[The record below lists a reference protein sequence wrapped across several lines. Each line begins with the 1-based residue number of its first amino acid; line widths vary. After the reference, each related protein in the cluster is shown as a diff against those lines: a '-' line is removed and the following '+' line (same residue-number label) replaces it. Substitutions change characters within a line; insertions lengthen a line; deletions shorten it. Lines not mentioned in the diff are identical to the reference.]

1 MRILL
6 DENFPLVLMGR
17 LRSLGFA
24 ADHIVAMGERGLPDS
39 AIRERLET
47 EPDFVFVTQDV
58 EFEEWD
64 FPCRG
69 IVVVSHVRQGLPIED
84 RVGIWTRALLTLDVQ
99 PADVRLF
106 ELWEPG
112 TLAPITIHRA
122 PEG

>member
-6 DENFPLVLMGR
+6 DENFPLTVMGR
-17 LRSLGFA
+17 LRALGFQA
-24 ADHIVAMGERGLPDS
+24 EHLIALGERGTPDS

-47 EPDFVFVTQDV
+47 EADLVFVTQDT

-69 IVVVSHVRQGLPIED
+69 IVVVSHVRQALPIAE
-84 RVGIWTRALLTLDVQ
+84 RIEIWMRALATLAEQ
-99 PADVRLF
+99 PVAIRLF

-112 TLAPITIHRA
+112 VLAPIEVHKL
-122 PEG
+122 ED

>member
-6 DENFPLVLMGR
+6 DENFPLTVLGR
-17 LRSLGFA
+17 LRALGFQA
-24 ADHIVAMGERGLPDS
+24 EHLIAMGERGTPDS

-47 EPDFVFVTQDV
+47 EADLVFVTQDT

-69 IVVVSHVRQGLPIED
+69 IVVVSHVRQALPIAE
-84 RVGIWTRALLTLDVQ
+84 RIEIWMRALATLAEQ
-99 PADVRLF
+99 PVAIRLF

-112 TLAPITIHRA
+112 VLAPIEVHKL
-122 PEG
+122 ED